1 MTQNVLLTGF
11 EPFDKDPLNPSWE
24 VARALDGW
32 QPATPASAGGACTVR
47 AVQLPCVFGDAI
59 ARLEQ
64 AVAQWQP
71 TLVIC
76 LGLAGGRTEITPERV
91 AINVD
96 DARIPDNAGR
106 QPVDTAVHA
115 GGPAAYFST
124 LPIKAMVRDMRAQGV
139 PAAVSNTA
147 GTSVCNHIFYALM
160 HHLATRAGGAS
171 GAISGAAPGT
181 AAGGAA
187 GSGAVRGGFI
197 HVPTLP
203 ELAALHPGM
212 PSMALATQVRG
223 LQVAIETA
231 LAVQA
236 DVREVG
242 GALH

>member
-1 MTQNVLLTGF
+1 MTLNVLLTGF

-32 QPATPASAGGACTVR
+32 QPATPGGACTVR

-59 ARLEQ
+59 ARLQQ

-106 QPVDTAVHA
+106 QPVDTAVHP

-147 GTSVCNHIFYALM
+147 GTFVCNHLFYALM
-160 HHLATRAGGAS
+160 HHLATRAAGAS
-171 GAISGAAPGT
+171 GAA
-181 AAGGAA
+181 
-187 GSGAVRGGFI
+187 AVRGGFI

>member
-1 MTQNVLLTGF
+1 MNVLLTGF

-32 QPATPASAGGACTVR
+32 QPASTNGACTLR
-47 AVQLPCVFGDAI
+47 AVQLSCVFGDAV
-59 ARLEQ
+59 ARLHE
-64 AVAQWQP
+64 AMAQWQP
-71 TLVIC
+71 ALVIC

-115 GGPAAYFST
+115 GGPVAYFST
-124 LPIKAMVRDMRAQGV
+124 LPIKAMVRDMRAAGV

-147 GTSVCNHIFYALM
+147 GTFVCNHIFYALM
-160 HHLATRAGGAS
+160 HRLATQAGSA
-171 GAISGAAPGT
+171 
-181 AAGGAA
+181 
-187 GSGAVRGGFI
+187 SGAVRGGFI

-212 PSMALATQVRG
+212 PSMGLATQVQG
-223 LQVAIETA
+223 VQIAITTA

-236 DVREVG
+236 DVRETG
-242 GALH
+242 GTLH

>member
-1 MTQNVLLTGF
+1 MNVLLTGF

-32 QPATPASAGGACTVR
+32 QPAAMNAACTVR

-59 ARLEQ
+59 ARLDE
-64 AVAQWQP
+64 AMAQWQP
-71 TLVIC
+71 ALVIC

-106 QPVDTAVHA
+106 QPVDTAVQA

-124 LPIKAMVRDMRAQGV
+124 LPIKAMVRDMRAAGV

-147 GTSVCNHIFYALM
+147 GTFVCNHIFYALM
-160 HHLATRAGGAS
+160 HHLATQAGSA
-171 GAISGAAPGT
+171 
-181 AAGGAA
+181 
-187 GSGAVRGGFI
+187 SGAVRGGFI
-197 HVPTLP
+197 HVPALP

-212 PSMALATQVRG
+212 PSMALATQVQG
-223 LQVAIETA
+223 LQIAIETA
-231 LAVQA
+231 LAVRS